1 MLIFVNFK
9 NYYYKTTMGSVQ
21 SVEEKIVDQGVAVGV
36 VDQGGKQVMVLYGIV
51 LYCTIL
57 YYTVLYCSIPY
68 YTVLYCTILYY
79 TVLYRTI
86 PYCTGGGA
94 ARWSRWWCQVEQGAR
109 WS

>member
-9 NYYYKTTMGSVQ
+9 NFLFKITMGSVQ

-57 YYTVLYCSIPY
+57 YYTVLPC
-68 YTVLYCTILYY
+68 TVLYCNILYYTILYY
-79 TVLYRTI
+79 TLL
-86 PYCTGGGA
+86 
-94 ARWSRWWCQVEQGAR
+94 
-109 WS
+109 